1 MSFSSAA
8 SFGQNF
14 RFECEGCGHF
24 KISSTDLITIQ
35 GSEWSDDQ
43 RLRVA
48 HWVWK
53 ETRLGAVQVIDHA
66 TMEGVTRLDP
76 PSTRNRLDNFLQI
89 AVELTNNAIGGE
101 FRLDDSKLRVGSFC
115 RDTQECFQIGRYWVG
130 RGAFHQVHP
139 GRPGASVTAEGHL
152 AYDELQ
158 RKRGSTT
165 QGFVAMWF
173 HDSTKSAYVDGI
185 APAIRAAGYEPLR
198 IDQVPHDC
206 KIDDRIIAE
215 IRRSRFVVADFT
227 GHRGG
232 VYYEAGFAHGLGL
245 SVIFTCHKDG
255 LNDLHFD
262 VRQYNTIVWEQPD
275 ELRVLLHNRLL
286 ALFSAGALAP
296 DAAPI

>member
-1 MSFSSAA
+1 MESA
-8 SFGQNF
+8 
-14 RFECEGCGHF
+14 
-24 KISSTDLITIQ
+24 
-35 GSEWSDDQ
+35 
-43 RLRVA
+43 
-48 HWVWK
+48 
-53 ETRLGAVQVIDHA
+53 
-66 TMEGVTRLDP
+66 TRLDP

-101 FRLDDSKLRVGSFC
+101 FRLDDSKLQVGSFC

-130 RGAFHQVHP
+130 RGAFHQVHL

-158 RKRGSTT
+158 RKQGSST

-173 HDSTKSAYVDGI
+173 HESVQSAYADGI
-185 APAIRAAGYEPLR
+185 APAIRGAGYEPVR
-198 IDQVPHDC
+198 IDQVPHDG

-262 VRQYNTIVWEQPD
+262 VRQYNTIGWEQPD